1 MRKNLLSKVFGVVA
15 ALTMATS
22 ATAGTASAW
31 YTKIGGVIDYPS
43 LIDNGGY
50 FGRYYRNV
58 DVAGEDH
65 CYGIQGMLWV
75 YGYNLDIDGILG
87 KNSDAAIK
95 DFQARKR
102 ISMDGIVGKDTYKKL
117 VNSTGVT
124 YYNKSGST
132 LTLRF

>member
-58 DVAGEDH
+58 DVAGECH
-65 CYGIQGMLWV
+65 CYGIQGMLQV
-75 YGYNLDIDGILG
+75 CGYNLTVDGILG
-87 KNSDAAIK
+87 KKSDAAIK
-95 DFQARKR
+95 SFQSSKR
-102 ISMDGIVGKDTYKKL
+102 ITVDGIVGKDTYKRL
-117 VNSTGVT
+117 VNSSGIL
-124 YYNKSGST
+124 YYDKYGYIK
-132 LTLRF
+132 